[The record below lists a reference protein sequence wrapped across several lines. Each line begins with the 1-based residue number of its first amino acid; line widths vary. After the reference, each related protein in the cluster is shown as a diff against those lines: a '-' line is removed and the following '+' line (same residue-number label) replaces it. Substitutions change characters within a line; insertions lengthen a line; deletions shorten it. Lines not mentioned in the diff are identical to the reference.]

1 MEARVRSA
9 LLGALGAA
17 LAACGSTAPQPDVPQ
32 RPGLPAFWESQV
44 TEESEPQA
52 PETPQTPRAPQTP
65 ADTPE
70 PGTYYKNWP
79 DVSGAGAAGTEE
91 ALPFRVGPTP
101 PPAGPDAQRP
111 QQLIESD
118 TPAGPPY

>member
-17 LAACGSTAPQPDVPQ
+17 LAACGSTAPQPDAPQ

-52 PETPQTPRAPQTP
+52 PEAPQTP
-65 ADTPE
+65 QAPGATPE
-70 PGTYYKNWP
+70 PGTYFENWP

-91 ALPFRVGPTP
+91 APPFRVGPTP
-101 PPAGPDAQRP
+101 APAGPDAQRP